1 MNLLERI
8 RIVAFELWILVY
20 MLYHA
25 KARFRLA
32 WLQRHGRGAE
42 AEVIIDGM
50 ATRWARWVFEN
61 LHCRLEVEGLEHVPH
76 GQPFVIY
83 CNHQSK
89 YDIPALLAGLNR
101 AIGFVVKRELFWVP
115 GLTYWMRQINCLSLD
130 RSDVTSGAEALNTL
144 ASDLK
149 RRGKAFIIFPEGTR
163 TRDPERRVQPF
174 RRGAVRLAS
183 EEQLPVLP
191 ITIDGTRLL
200 DLRESLAATRQ
211 GGRLVRL
218 RIEPLREPPGRSAPA
233 RRQFMDDLYA
243 TIRSNWEAIRV
254 QWPAP

>member
-1 MNLLERI
+1 MWLEWLRI
-8 RIVAFELWILVY
+8 KSFELWMLVY

-32 WLQRHGRGAE
+32 HLRRRGRAAE
-42 AEVIIDGM
+42 AEAIIDRM
-50 ATRWARWVFEN
+50 ATRWAHWVFEN
-61 LHCRLEVEGLEHVPH
+61 LRCRLEVEGLEHVPQ

-89 YDIPALLAGLNR
+89 YDIPALLAGLGT

-130 RSDVTSGAEALNTL
+130 RSDVTTGVEALKGL
-144 ASDLK
+144 AVELK
-149 RRGKAFIIFPEGTR
+149 RRGKGFIIFPEGTR

-174 RRGAVRLAS
+174 RRGAIRLAS

-191 ITIDGTRLL
+191 VIIDGTRLL
-200 DLRESLAATRQ
+200 DRRDSLAATRR
-211 GGRLVRL
+211 GGRLVRI
-218 RIEPLREPPGRSAPA
+218 RIEPLRSPPNHSAPA
-233 RRQFMDDLYA
+233 RRAFMDDLYA
-243 TIRSNWEAIRV
+243 TIRSNWEAIHV
-254 QWPAP
+254 QWPSP